1 MSQDTIIVLGIP
13 IDNLSMDEAISSIFS
28 MVDDYAADGR
38 ARQVA
43 TVNVDFVVN
52 TLSWRLKNIRHPE
65 LLDILRRADLVTAD
79 GMPLV
84 WISRLLGISLK
95 ERVTGADLVPRLAEE
110 AAKRQKSL
118 FLLGGR
124 GDVAEQAADKLK
136 GRYPD
141 LKIAGVYSPFV
152 HVEGEAIAVAEEED
166 ERIVEKVNRS
176 GADILLLAFGN
187 PKQEVWFDRNRDRLK
202 VPVSIGIGGTYEF
215 IVGTVSRAPEWMR
228 KSGLE
233 WIFRITQD
241 PKRLVKRYFVGFFK
255 FGIMV
260 WPAIMYYRYR
270 RFRYRL
276 SHRNDPSQDDRRIG
290 ETATRKGNI
299 TEIAF
304 PERLDAPF
312 LERSREKLE
321 EQLRSATGVVLDF
334 NQTRFIDSSGLG
346 YIAKIWNR
354 YATDRKAVHLV
365 GVGPELVH
373 FFKLNRLWDLFS
385 KGVFEDVEEVLQQL
399 EEKSAVGPS
408 NFVIE
413 HRTGYV
419 AVTLF
424 GRLDAP
430 EIQRIDTDSILT
442 AIGGNNCIL
451 DLDGLDFIDS
461 SGIGF
466 LIKIQK
472 HVSKHGRGCIL
483 CKLPDNVRQML
494 SITKVM
500 PLFQI
505 AKNIAAAEKGLK
517 KFG

>member
-1 MSQDTIIVLGIP
+1 MSHDTIIVLGIP

-28 MVDDYAADGR
+28 MVDDYTVDGR

-84 WISRLLGISLK
+84 WISRLLGVPLK

-110 AAKRQKSL
+110 AAKRRKSL
-118 FLLGGR
+118 FFLGGK
-124 GDVAEQAADKLK
+124 GDVGKKAADVLK
-136 GRYPD
+136 SRYPD

-152 HVEGEAIAVAEEED
+152 HVEGEAIAVAEDED
-166 ERIVEKVNRS
+166 KRIVEEVNRS

-187 PKQEVWFDRNRDRLK
+187 PKQEVWFDRNRDKLK

-215 IVGTVSRAPEWMR
+215 IVGSVSRAPEWMQ
-228 KSGLE
+228 KTGVE

-241 PKRLVKRYFVGFFK
+241 PKRLIKRYFVGFFK
-255 FGIMV
+255 FGVMV
-260 WPAIMYYRYR
+260 WPAILYYRYR

-276 SHRNDPSQDDRRIG
+276 SRRNDPSRSHRDLG
-290 ETATRKGNI
+290 KAATFKGKI
-299 TEIAF
+299 SEIKF

-312 LERSREKLE
+312 IERSREKLE
-321 EQLRSATGVVLDF
+321 KQSGSAKNVVFDF

-346 YIAKIWNR
+346 YIAKTWNR
-354 YATDRKAVHLV
+354 CATGGKAVYMV

-385 KGVFEDVEEVLQQL
+385 KRVFKDVEEVSRQL
-399 EEKSAVGPS
+399 EEETSPGS
-408 NFVIE
+408 SSFVIG
-413 HRTGYV
+413 RATGYV
-419 AVTLF
+419 AVSLF

-430 EIQRIDTDSILT
+430 EIQRIDTDAILKD
-442 AIGGNNCIL
+442 IGGYDCIL
-451 DLDGLDFIDS
+451 NLDGLDFIDS

-472 HVSKHGRGCIL
+472 HVSRNGRGCIL
-483 CKLPDNVRQML
+483 CNLTDNIEQML
-494 SITKVM
+494 RITKVM

-505 AKNIAAAEKGLK
+505 EKNISGAEKALK
-517 KFG
+517 KL

>member
-1 MSQDTIIVLGIP
+1 MNQDTIIVLGIP
-13 IDNLSMDEAISSIFS
+13 VDNLTMDEAISSIFS

-38 ARQVA
+38 ARQVS

-84 WISRLLGISLK
+84 WISRLLGVPLK

-118 FLLGGR
+118 FFLGGK
-124 GDVAEQAADKLK
+124 GDVGEKAADVLK
-136 GRYPD
+136 SRYSD

-152 HVEGEAIAVAEEED
+152 HVEGEAIAVAEKED
-166 ERIVEKVNRS
+166 ERIVDEVNRS

-215 IVGTVSRAPEWMR
+215 IVGSVSRAPEWMQ
-228 KSGLE
+228 KTGME
-233 WIFRITQD
+233 WIYRITQD
-241 PKRLVKRYFVGFFK
+241 PKRLIKRYFIGLFK

-260 WPAIMYYRYR
+260 WPAIFYYRYR
-270 RFRYRL
+270 RFRYGL
-276 SHRNDPSQDDRRIG
+276 SHRSDQREG
-290 ETATRKGNI
+290 ESGPGREATFTGNMKMI
-299 TEIAF
+299 KF
-304 PERLDAPF
+304 PERLDASF
-312 LERSREKLE
+312 LEKSRDDLE
-321 EQLRSATGVVLDF
+321 AQLGSATNVVLAF

-346 YIAKIWNR
+346 YITKIWNR
-354 YATDRKAVHLV
+354 DATGGKAVYLI

-385 KGVFEDVEEVLQQL
+385 KGVFKDVEEVSQQL
-399 EEKSAVGPS
+399 EERRSFGSSSCA
-408 NFVIE
+408 IE
-413 HRTGYV
+413 HRPDYV
-419 AVTLF
+419 SLSFF

-430 EIQRIDTDSILT
+430 EIQRIDPDSMLSD
-442 AIGGNNCIL
+442 IGSHGCIL

-472 HVSKHGRGCIL
+472 YISRHGGGCIL
-483 CKLPDNVRQML
+483 CNLPVNVRQML

-505 AKNIAAAEKGLK
+505 EKDVAGAEKALK
-517 KFG
+517 KI

>member
-13 IDNLSMDEAISSIFS
+13 VDNLTMHETISSIFS
-28 MVDDYAADGR
+28 MIDDYAVDGR

-84 WISRLLGISLK
+84 WISRLLGVPLK

-110 AAKRQKSL
+110 AAKRKKSL

-124 GDVAEQAADKLK
+124 GDVAEQAADTLK
-136 GRYPD
+136 RRYPD
-141 LKIAGVYSPFV
+141 LKIAGIYSPFV
-152 HVEGEAIAVAEEED
+152 HVEGEAIAVAEDDD

-215 IVGTVSRAPEWMR
+215 IVGSVSRAPEWMQ
-228 KSGLE
+228 KAGLE

-241 PKRLVKRYFVGFFK
+241 PKRLIKRYFVGLFK

-276 SHRNDPSQDDRRIG
+276 SHGNDPSQGDRRIG
-290 ETATRKGNI
+290 EAATLKGSI
-299 TEIAF
+299 TEIKF
-304 PERLDAPF
+304 PGRLDAPF
-312 LERSREKLE
+312 LEVSREKLE
-321 EQLRSATGVVLDF
+321 EQLGPATSVVLDF

-346 YIAKIWNR
+346 YIVKIWNR
-354 YATDRKAVHLV
+354 DATKGKAVHLV

-373 FFKLNRLWDLFS
+373 FFKLNRVWDLFS
-385 KGVFEDVEEVLQQL
+385 KGIFKNVEEVSQQL
-399 EEKSAVGPS
+399 EEKRALGPS
-408 NFVIE
+408 SFVIE
-413 HRTGYV
+413 RRTGCV
-419 AVTLF
+419 AVSLF

-430 EIQRIDTDSILT
+430 EIQRIDVDSILT
-442 AIGGNNCIL
+442 DIGGENCVL
-451 DLDGLDFIDS
+451 NLDGLDFIDS
-461 SGIGF
+461 SGIGL

-472 HVSKHGRGCIL
+472 HVSRHGKSCIL

-494 SITKVM
+494 HITKVM

-505 AKNIAAAEKGLK
+505 AKDVAGAEKALK
-517 KFG
+517 KLR

>member
-1 MSQDTIIVLGIP
+1 MSRDTIIVLGIP
-13 IDNLSMDEAISSIFS
+13 VDNLTMDEAISSIFS

-84 WISRLLGISLK
+84 WISRLLGVPLK
-95 ERVTGADLVPRLAEE
+95 ERVTGADLVPKLAEE
-110 AAKRQKSL
+110 AAKRGKSI

-124 GDVAEQAADKLK
+124 GDVGQQAADTLK

-141 LKIAGVYSPFV
+141 LKIAGIYSPFV
-152 HVEGEAIAVAEEED
+152 HVEGEAIAAAGEED
-166 ERIVEKVNRS
+166 EQILEEVNRS

-187 PKQEVWFDRNRDRLK
+187 PKQEVWFDRNRDKLK

-215 IVGTVSRAPEWMR
+215 IVGTVTRAPEWMQ
-228 KSGLE
+228 KAGLE
-233 WIFRITQD
+233 SIFRITQD
-241 PKRLVKRYFVGFFK
+241 PKRLIKRYFVGFFK

-260 WPAIMYYRYR
+260 WPSILYYRYR
-270 RFRYRL
+270 RFVYRL
-276 SHRNDPSQDDRRIG
+276 SHRSGRSEEQGRLG
-290 ETATRKGNI
+290 EAATFTGNI
-299 TEIAF
+299 TEIKF

-312 LERSREKLE
+312 LEISREKLE
-321 EQLRSATGVVLDF
+321 EQLGSAANVVLDF

-354 YATDRKAVHLV
+354 DATGGKAVHLI
-365 GVGPELVH
+365 GVGSELVH

-385 KGVFEDVEEVLQQL
+385 KGVFKDVEEVLQQL
-399 EEKSAVGPS
+399 EEKRSVGPS
-408 NFVIE
+408 DFVIE

-419 AVTLF
+419 TVSLF

-430 EIQRIDTDSILT
+430 EIQRIGTDSILT
-442 AIGGNNCIL
+442 DMGGSDCIL
-451 DLDGLDFIDS
+451 DLGGLDFIDS

-472 HVSKHGRGCIL
+472 YVSRHGKGCIL
-483 CKLPDNVRQML
+483 CELPDNVRQML

-500 PLFQI
+500 PLFQVAKDI
-505 AKNIAAAEKGLK
+505 ADAEKELK
-517 KFG
+517 KLG

>member
-1 MSQDTIIVLGIP
+1 MSRDTIIVLGIP
-13 IDNLSMDEAISSIFS
+13 IDNLTMDEAISSIFS
-28 MVDDYAADGR
+28 MVDDYAVDGR
-38 ARQVA
+38 ARMVA

-52 TLSWRLKNIRHPE
+52 TLTWRLKNIRHPE

-84 WISRLLGISLK
+84 WISRLLGTPLK

-110 AAKRQKSL
+110 AAERQKSL

-124 GDVAEQAADKLK
+124 GDVGQQAADTLK
-136 GRYPD
+136 RRYPG
-141 LKIAGVYSPFV
+141 LKIAGIYSPFV
-152 HVEGEAIAVAEEED
+152 HVEGEAIAVAEDED
-166 ERIVEKVNRS
+166 EQIVEEVNRS

-187 PKQEVWFDRNRDRLK
+187 PKQEVWFDRNRDKLK

-215 IVGTVSRAPEWMR
+215 IVGTVSRAPEWMQ

-241 PKRLVKRYFVGFFK
+241 PKRLIKRYFVGFFK

-260 WPAIMYYRYR
+260 WPSILYYRYR
-270 RFRYRL
+270 RFVYRL
-276 SHRNDPSQDDRRIG
+276 SHKSGRPEAKGRLG
-290 ETATRKGNI
+290 EAATFTGYI
-299 TEIAF
+299 TEIKF

-321 EQLRSATGVVLDF
+321 EQLGSATPVVLDF

-346 YIAKIWNR
+346 YIVKIWNR
-354 YATDRKAVHLV
+354 DATGGKAVYLA
-365 GVGPELVH
+365 GVGRELVH

-385 KGVFEDVEEVLQQL
+385 KRVFKDVEEVLQHL
-399 EEKSAVGPS
+399 EEKSSVGPS
-408 NFVIE
+408 NIVME
-413 HRTGYV
+413 RRTGYV
-419 AVTLF
+419 AVSLF

-442 AIGGNNCIL
+442 DIGEDGCIL

-472 HVSKHGRGCIL
+472 HVSRHGRGCIL

-505 AKNIAAAEKGLK
+505 AKDIDDAEKALTK
-517 KFG
+517 LR